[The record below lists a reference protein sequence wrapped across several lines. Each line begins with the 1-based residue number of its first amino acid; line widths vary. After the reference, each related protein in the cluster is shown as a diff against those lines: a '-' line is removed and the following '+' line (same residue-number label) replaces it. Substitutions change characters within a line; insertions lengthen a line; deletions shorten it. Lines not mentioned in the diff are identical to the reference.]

1 MNDEWSEGSITLL
14 TKIKSNCVT
23 LHRYYRKE
31 HLRFHKKIKWFKLPL
46 IILNSIS
53 ATFAVGA
60 SGYNVPQHVVNAI
73 ICGIGI
79 TNGIISAV
87 DLQLGI
93 ERKAEDSLIAA
104 KDFYILGC
112 DILKVLTLDYT
123 ERGCESILF
132 LNDMYSKYIE
142 LIKNNDIINKSIIDE
157 LLIINLTSKT
167 PVNLPPTPLS
177 FKSINSTDGFGLK
190 DEVELQSLKDD
201 LEMLSSNDELKIS
214 LDDINNNE

>member
-1 MNDEWSEGSITLL
+1 MDTNVWSEGSIVLL
-14 TKIKSNCVT
+14 TKIKRNCIT

-31 HLRFHKKIKWFKLPL
+31 HLRFHEKIKWFKLPL
-46 IILNSIS
+46 IVLNSIS

-87 DLQLGI
+87 ELQLGI

-132 LNDMYSKYIE
+132 LNDIYSKYIE
-142 LIKNNDIINKSIIDE
+142 LIKNNDIINKTIVDE
-157 LLIINLTSKT
+157 LLVIS
-167 PVNLPPTPLS
+167 LS
-177 FKSINSTDGFGLK
+177 SKSIKLPSTPNSGISISTDGFGLK
-190 DEVELQSLKDD
+190 DEIELENMKDSLGID
-201 LEMLSSNDELKIS
+201 LYALNGE
-214 LDDINNNE
+214 

>member
-1 MNDEWSEGSITLL
+1 MDTNVWSEGSIVLL
-14 TKIKSNCVT
+14 TKIKRNCIT

-31 HLRFHKKIKWFKLPL
+31 HLRFHEKIKWFKLPL
-46 IILNSIS
+46 IVLNSIS

-87 DLQLGI
+87 ELQLGI

-112 DILKVLTLDYT
+112 DILKVLTLDHT
-123 ERGCESILF
+123 ERGCEAILF
-132 LNDMYSKYIE
+132 LNDIYSKYIE
-142 LIKNNDIINKSIIDE
+142 LIKNNDIINKTIVDE
-157 LLIINLTSKT
+157 LLVIS
-167 PVNLPPTPLS
+167 LS
-177 FKSINSTDGFGLK
+177 SKSIKLPSTPNSGISISTDGFGLK
-190 DEVELQSLKDD
+190 DEIELENMKDSLGID
-201 LEMLSSNDELKIS
+201 LYALNGE
-214 LDDINNNE
+214 

>member
-1 MNDEWSEGSITLL
+1 MNDEWSEGSIVLL
-14 TKIKSNCVT
+14 TKIKRNCIT

-46 IILNSIS
+46 IVLNSIS

-73 ICGIGI
+73 ICSIGI

-87 DLQLGI
+87 ELQLGI

-112 DILKVLTLDYT
+112 DILKVLTLDHT
-123 ERGCESILF
+123 ERGCEAILF
-132 LNDMYSKYIE
+132 LNDIYSKYIE
-142 LIKNNDIINKSIIDE
+142 LIKNNDIINKTIIDE
-157 LLIINLTSKT
+157 LLVIS
-167 PVNLPPTPLS
+167 LS
-177 FKSINSTDGFGLK
+177 SKSIKLPSTPNSGISISTDGFGLK
-190 DEVELQSLKDD
+190 DEIELENMKDSLGID
-201 LEMLSSNDELKIS
+201 LDALNGE
-214 LDDINNNE
+214 

>member
-1 MNDEWSEGSITLL
+1 MDTNEWSEGSIVLL

-31 HLRFHKKIKWFKLPL
+31 HLRFHEKIKWFKLPL
-46 IILNSIS
+46 IVLNSIS

-87 DLQLGI
+87 ELQLGI
-93 ERKAEDSLIAA
+93 ERKAEDCLIAA

-132 LNDMYSKYIE
+132 LNDIYSKYIE
-142 LIKNNDIINKSIIDE
+142 LIKNNDIINKTIIDE
-157 LLIINLTSKT
+157 LLIINLTSKHAI
-167 PVNLPPTPLS
+167 NLPPTPLS
-177 FKSINSTDGFGLK
+177 FRSQSTDGFGLK
-190 DEVELQSLKDD
+190 DEVELQNLKDD
-201 LEMLSSNDELKIS
+201 LEILSQNDDLKIS
-214 LDDINNNE
+214 LDINDSE